1 MREGAGLFGNP
12 LRVGREPPCLL
23 KNEILLEKQ
32 NINKVTVCLLVSLD
46 GFNVVAAY
54 NLCDA
59 ATFLKTILGSYW
71 WHQTQTHHPITQ
83 APQPT

>member
-1 MREGAGLFGNP
+1 MRSVA
-12 LRVGREPPCLL
+12 
-23 KNEILLEKQ
+23 KNELQEEYFEEL
-32 NINKVTVCLLVSLD
+32 TRFSVSLD

-71 WHQTQTHHPITQ
+71 
-83 APQPT
+83 

>member
-1 MREGAGLFGNP
+1 MTNFYNFIRQVKFEAVSVRLLLHRQAG
-12 LRVGREPPCLL
+12 
-23 KNEILLEKQ
+23 
-32 NINKVTVCLLVSLD
+32 TALD

-71 WHQTQTHHPITQ
+71 
-83 APQPT
+83 

>member
-1 MREGAGLFGNP
+1 MTTFNLVISQIKMAKPGLA
-12 LRVGREPPCLL
+12 
-23 KNEILLEKQ
+23 
-32 NINKVTVCLLVSLD
+32 LD

-71 WHQTQTHHPITQ
+71 
-83 APQPT
+83 